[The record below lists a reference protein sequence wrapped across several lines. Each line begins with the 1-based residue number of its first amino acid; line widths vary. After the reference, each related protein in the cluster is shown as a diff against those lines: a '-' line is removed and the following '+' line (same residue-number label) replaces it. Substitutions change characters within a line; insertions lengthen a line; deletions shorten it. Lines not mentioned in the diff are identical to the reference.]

1 MIFYEWTAYLSKF
14 FKKIPS
20 LLRYHHFRCDSSK
33 PGSIFVRKYSNKEER
48 EIKLMKPGVTLCVDS
63 IPDITVN
70 EGLDPARQ
78 WYLFDEI
85 RPLCPSP
92 LVENVCPR
100 PSVPKPGRVKEEFKK
115 KK

>member
-1 MIFYEWTAYLSKF
+1 MIFYQWTAYLSKF

-20 LLRYHHFRCDSSK
+20 LLSYQHLRCDSSK
-33 PGSIFVRKYSNKEER
+33 PSSIIVRKYSNEEER
-48 EIKLMKPGVTLCVDS
+48 EIKLMKPGVTICVDS

-85 RPLCPSP
+85 RPLCPSA
-92 LVENVCPR
+92 LVENVSPR